1 MLADAVES
9 LGERLRRRAR
19 QALSIAQTRPAAV
32 LVPLLGSRVNPTL
45 LLCERSTDVLE
56 HKGEICF
63 PGGSIERHDRGA
75 VDAALREAQEEL
87 ALSRELVSVLGL
99 LDDVETTVS
108 NYTITP
114 VVGYVEGNPALLPD
128 PLEVSRVLTVPLLRL
143 LEPGVEVSAQT
154 EYGGVIKMRYAYV
167 FDGTKVWGATARIVH
182 SLLEL
187 LRV

>member
-1 MLADAVES
+1 MNALES
-9 LGERLRRRAR
+9 LGERLRSRVRH
-19 QALSIAQTRPAAV
+19 ALSNVQTRSAAV
-32 LVPLLGSRVNPTL
+32 LVPLLGSPDNPTL

-87 ALSRELVSVLGL
+87 ALSRELVSVVGL

-114 VVGYVEGNPALLPD
+114 VVGYVEGNPTLVPD
-128 PLEVSRVLTVPLLRL
+128 PLEVSRILTVPIMRL
-143 LEPGVEVSAQT
+143 LEPGVEVIAQT
-154 EYGGVIKMRYAYV
+154 EYGGVVKTRYSYML
-167 FDGTKVWGATARIVH
+167 DGNKIWGATARIVH

-187 LRV
+187 LRD